1 MIVTKKLSASTRGDG
16 HTIDITADVERALGE
31 SGVGSGVVTLF
42 VVGSTAGLTTIEF
55 EEGAVVDFARLF
67 EKLAPRDGLLPARTQ
82 VARRQRP

>member
-1 MIVTKKLSASTRGDG
+1 
-16 HTIDITADVERALGE
+16 VERALGE